1 MNPRYLRCAS
11 IAGPLIALLALAACE
26 ASKSSNPLSP
36 SVAGPIP
43 GVDISA
49 PRMLEPQAG
58 QRISIDRQPITLL
71 IENSSSNGVRPLTYS
86 FEIAT
91 DAAFNTRVFTR
102 EGIAPGEGGR
112 TSLRL
117 PDPLASERTYFW
129 RVKALDGANE
139 SAWANVSRF
148 DIFTPI
154 VIEPPG
160 LVSPGINVTLNT
172 LRPRF
177 AWNNAARSGP
187 VGAITYLVEIADSD
201 AFTNRIAQWSV
212 PEQPTQ
218 TSSDI
223 PLELQYNRVYY
234 WHVRA
239 YDPATL
245 GPFSNNRA
253 FATPPP
259 APTPDPNPE
268 PNPNPGPSSAND
280 MVAMSSATI
289 LNSPRDLARWP
300 ITTAVSLV
308 DIRSSGVRIDFSK
321 KSGPGRWP
329 DFTPPG
335 WDGPLQYTLGMML
348 NINGSWYA
356 SAPVQFWFGLERSGG
371 PPSQY
376 ALNWFYDPGRWAPM
390 TYHQPTPGEQIGLFV
405 CAGDC
410 RNSTDGSRSPVK
422 ERSNVVIVTMP
433 TDAGATFRF

>member
-1 MNPRYLRCAS
+1 MNPRYTRCISVVGLLGAV
-11 IAGPLIALLALAACE
+11 LALSACE
-26 ASKSSNPLSP
+26 ASKTSNPLSP

-43 GVDISA
+43 GVEISA

-58 QRISIDRQPITLL
+58 QRISVASQPITLL
-71 IENSSSNGVRPLTYS
+71 IENSSSNGVRPVTYT

-102 EGIAPGEGGR
+102 ESIPPGDGGR

-117 PDPLASERTYFW
+117 PDPLATGRTYFW

-139 SAWANVSRF
+139 SAWANAAQF

-154 VIEPPG
+154 VIDAPA
-160 LVSPGINVTLNT
+160 LVSPGINVTIDT

-177 AWNNAARSGP
+177 TFNNVARSGP
-187 VGAITYLVEIADSD
+187 VGAISYLVEVADSD
-201 AFTNRIAQWSV
+201 AFTNKIAQWSGA
-212 PEQPTQ
+212 EQPTQ
-218 TSSDI
+218 TTLDI
-223 PLELQYNRVYY
+223 PVELQYNKVYY

-239 YDPATL
+239 YDATTL

-259 APTPDPNPE
+259 APIPTVDPN
-268 PNPNPGPSSAND
+268 PNPNPGPAAAND
-280 MVAMSSATI
+280 MAPMTTATI

-300 ITTAVSLV
+300 ITTGIGLV
-308 DIRSSGVRIDFSK
+308 DIRSSGVRVDFSK
-321 KSGPGRWP
+321 KTGPGRWP

-335 WDGPLQYTLGMML
+335 WDGSLQYTLGMML

-356 SAPVQFWFGLERSGG
+356 SAPVQFWFGLDYSGG

-390 TYHQPTPGEQIGLFV
+390 TYHQPTPGEQIGIFV

-410 RNSTDGSRSPVK
+410 RNTTDGSRSPVK